1 MVPGGADPTDA
12 ARNHAAEPGVG
23 YQERLA
29 RQLDSHSTRLVGA
42 GFVKQVGTDS
52 LNSCRYYALRHGC
65 TSLSGGVVVST
76 LAPLLRSVLLC
87 EEPLIVCSGSIQLFA
102 VTIHCLLPFNCLQ
115 HKYCVPLIVH
125 AHSFIV
131 RDHSFIVCAQVNWLN
146 YYYNSNNSSTLMN
159 Y

>member
-1 MVPGGADPTDA
+1 MRKLELAVPRAFAEWAKLVPGGADPADA
-12 ARNHAAEPGVG
+12 ARNHAAEPGVR

-29 RQLDSHSTRLVGA
+29 RQLHHSTRLVGA

-76 LAPLLRSVLLC
+76 LAPLLRPVLLG
-87 EEPLIVCSGSIQLFA
+87 EEPLVVCSGSIQLFA

-115 HKYCVPLIVH
+115 HKHCVPLIVH
-125 AHSFIV
+125 DHSFIV
-131 RDHSFIVCAQVNWLN
+131 RRHDQWLN
-146 YYYNSNNSSTLMN
+146 YY
-159 Y
+159 